1 MDTLICAKTVFPHI
15 GDPMAKKYP
24 KDSPARVNGKW
35 SPLYVRFMNL
45 KSRCLRPSDP
55 DYPRYGGRGITVCD
69 RWRYGEE
76 GKTGF
81 ECFFEDMGYP
91 PFEKAT
97 IDRINSAGPYSPEN
111 CRWASLVDQGNNRI
125 TNRIV
130 EIHGQVR
137 TISQWARIS
146 GVGPKT
152 IRYRL
157 GRGVPPEQAVFEKPS
172 RRRHFKAQ

>member
-1 MDTLICAKTVFPHI
+1 
-15 GDPMAKKYP
+15 MAKKYP
-24 KDSPARVNGKW
+24 EGSPARINGKW
-35 SPLYVRFMNL
+35 SPLYTRFMNL
-45 KSRCLRPSDP
+45 KSRCVRPSDP

-81 ECFFEDMGYP
+81 ECFFEDMGHP

-97 IDRINSAGPYSPEN
+97 IDRIDSTGPYSPDN
-111 CRWASLVDQGNNRI
+111 CRWASIVDQGNNRL
-125 TNRIV
+125 TNRKI
-130 EIHGQVR
+130 EINGEVR
-137 TISQWARIS
+137 TIAQWARIS

-157 GRGVPPEQAVFEKPS
+157 DRGVPPEQAVFETPS
-172 RRRHFKAQ
+172 HHRHFKVK